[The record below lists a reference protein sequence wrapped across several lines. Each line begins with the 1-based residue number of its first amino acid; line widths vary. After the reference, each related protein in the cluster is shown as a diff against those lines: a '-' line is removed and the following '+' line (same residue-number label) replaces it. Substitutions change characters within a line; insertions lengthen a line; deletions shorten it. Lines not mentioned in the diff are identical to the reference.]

1 MNGIGSI
8 GMFAIGGAAHWRS
21 TLGGVGETEV
31 GGEEVDGVAQKERAE
46 ECEESGTYLG

>member
-1 MNGIGSI
+1 MKAGGSS
-8 GMFAIGGAAHWRS
+8 GRCAIGGAAHWRS

-46 ECEESGTYLG
+46 ECEESGTCLG